1 MITKA
6 FVISKAEDSNKYFV
20 RIPLFEVSGR
30 AREASKNASVIE
42 ATLCYQGGVYDTLMP
57 NDCVFV
63 EFENNQFH
71 KPVIIGKL
79 YLGRE
84 DSANTYEL
92 VNSLKVTDKAELPLD
107 TKIGDFRLDE
117 LKNLSDVLHNH
128 DTDIH
133 ALLYAISQGGGGG
146 GGSGPFVDDKTT
158 SIAFDSTL
166 STKINEVSRHYNIT
180 ISNIQELERTINFNA
195 TLVSSVNNVNTY
207 NGTYTSTDMI
217 VFFTLVLDNISL
229 NMTCTYNM
237 FKLI

>member
-30 AREASKNASVIE
+30 AREASKNASIIE
-42 ATLCYQGGVYDTLMP
+42 ATLCYQGGAYDTLMP

-79 YLGRE
+79 YLGKE

-92 VNSLKVTDKAELPLD
+92 VNSLKVTNKAELPLD
-107 TKIGDFRLDE
+107 TKIGGFRLDE
-117 LKNLSDVLHNH
+117 LKNLSEVLQNH
-128 DTDIH
+128 GTDIS
-133 ALLYAISQGGGGG
+133 ALLRAIAQGGGGG
-146 GGSGPFVDDKTT
+146 GGGISVDDKTT
-158 SIAFDSTL
+158 SVTFDSTL

-180 ISNIQELERTINFNA
+180 MSNIEELERTIRFNA

-207 NGTYTSTDMI
+207 NGTYTSTGMI
-217 VFFTLVLDNISL
+217 VFFTLVLDNLSL